1 MEILAVYFKEALEKY
16 LTNSFIRVCRGNHRP
31 KLHLTSSDFF
41 TGSYTWN
48 FQGYWRKSM
57 WKFRRS
63 IKKKKGFPGVFK
75 KNSCG
80 VSMVSMVFDYG
91 SSKGCHTILQNFQG
105 FKLVFSGISKDK
117 VTNLKFQQWFSKIVP
132 GLTKKLHAFPQLEIL
147 HLWCYVMLTGRK
159 PCVYGYVLN
168 FLAIYITGFFMR
180 F

>member
-1 MEILAVYFKEALEKY
+1 M
-16 LTNSFIRVCRGNHRP
+16 
-31 KLHLTSSDFF
+31 
-41 TGSYTWN
+41 
-48 FQGYWRKSM
+48 
-57 WKFRRS
+57 
-63 IKKKKGFPGVFK
+63 GFPGVFK

-117 VTNLKFQQWFSKIVP
+117 VTNLKFRQWFSKIVR

-147 HLWCYVMLTGRK
+147 HLWCYLMLTGRK

-180 F
+180 FQLQGGYANVQICKRSNFFHQVGQEKLFIYPHPADPTLEVPTLKQIFFWSQVLLITHQMHV